1 MQAFREN
8 IMVLGLWVRRFA
20 TWFRGSRAAI
30 EGDLANRLRSQEGI
44 AVPYTR
50 VVLMIIYPL
59 HIHIYIYTYIHIYIF
74 IYLYIYIFIPGDSG
88 PKATFHG
95 LGVSTCDIECCLRN
109 RTVEE
114 PA

>member
-1 MQAFREN
+1 MGQ
-8 IMVLGLWVRRFA
+8 GFA

-30 EGDLANRLRSQEGI
+30 EGDLANRLRSQEGV

-50 VVLMIIYPL
+50 VVLMIINPL
-59 HIHIYIYTYIHIYIF
+59 HIYIYTY
-74 IYLYIYIFIPGDSG
+74 LYILILIPGDSE

-95 LGVSTCDIECCLRN
+95 FGGFGVSTCDIECCLRN

-114 PA
+114 PG